1 MTATAVSPS
10 PSASRVHAARAL
22 DQADDADSFSRRAEC
37 GICYEE
43 RPPIRMP
50 CSCGHAHGS
59 SVRYCR
65 QCIENV
71 CSEFVGADRKKIG
84 RCPTCRAYISCDDAG
99 EIALV
104 VDGDGERPK
113 DLLSVLVWPSHRVAQ
128 AQAADEARWLEV
140 SSSREMLRKLIV
152 VFAIVGALGVL
163 SVLLALHYCCGGFHA
178 SDADR
183 RI

>member
-1 MTATAVSPS
+1 MGAASDTAD
-10 PSASRVHAARAL
+10 SASKTCARSSSAPNAKRLGAAR
-22 DQADDADSFSRRAEC
+22 RA
-37 GICYEE
+37 
-43 RPPIRMP
+43 
-50 CSCGHAHGS
+50 
-59 SVRYCR
+59 
-65 QCIENV
+65 
-71 CSEFVGADRKKIG
+71 
-84 RCPTCRAYISCDDAG
+84 AG

>member
-1 MTATAVSPS
+1 MTATASVSPS
-10 PSASRVHAARAL
+10 PPRVT
-22 DQADDADSFSRRAEC
+22 DDADSFSRRAEC

-43 RPPIRMP
+43 RPPIRLP
-50 CSCGHAHGS
+50 CCGHAHGS

-84 RCPTCRAYISCDDAG
+84 RCPTCRAYISCDDTG

-128 AQAADEARWLEV
+128 AQATAQ
-140 SSSREMLRKLIV
+140 SPP
-152 VFAIVGALGVL
+152 
-163 SVLLALHYCCGGFHA
+163 LALAQAYAQRAAPRSQIWLHLHLHP
-178 SDADR
+178 R
-183 RI
+183 PN

>member
-1 MTATAVSPS
+1 MTATSPAV
-10 PSASRVHAARAL
+10 RAL
-22 DQADDADSFSRRAEC
+22 DQADDADSFARRAEC

-43 RPPIRMP
+43 RPPIRLP
-50 CSCGHAHGS
+50 CCGHAHGS

-84 RCPTCRAYISCDDAG
+84 RCPTCRAYISCDDTG

-128 AQAADEARWLEV
+128 AQATDESRWLEIEV
-140 SSSREMLRKLIV
+140 QSSSREILRKLIV
-152 VFAIVGALGVL
+152 VTAIVGALGVL
-163 SVLLALHYCCGGFHA
+163 SVLLALYYCCGGFHP

>member
-1 MTATAVSPS
+1 MTATSPPS
-10 PSASRVHAARAL
+10 PSASQLHAIRAL
-22 DQADDADSFSRRAEC
+22 DQADDADSFARRAEC

-50 CSCGHAHGS
+50 CCGHAHGS

-99 EIALV
+99 ELALV

>member
-1 MTATAVSPS
+1 MTATASVSPS
-10 PSASRVHAARAL
+10 VRAL
-22 DQADDADSFSRRAEC
+22 DQADTLDQADNADSFSRRAEC

-43 RPPIRMP
+43 RPPIRLP
-50 CSCGHAHGS
+50 CCGHAHGS

-84 RCPTCRAYISCDDAG
+84 RCPTCRAYISCDDTG

-104 VDGDGERPK
+104 VGLDGERPK

>member
-1 MTATAVSPS
+1 MTATSPAV
-10 PSASRVHAARAL
+10 RAL
-22 DQADDADSFSRRAEC
+22 DQADDADSFARRAEC

-43 RPPIRMP
+43 RPPIRLP
-50 CSCGHAHGS
+50 CCGHAHGS

-84 RCPTCRAYISCDDAG
+84 RCPTCRAYVSCDDAG
-99 EIALV
+99 ELALV

-128 AQAADEARWLEV
+128 AQAADEARWLD

-163 SVLLALHYCCGGFHA
+163 SVLLALYYCCGGFHA